1 LSFRALIEGLEGNAS
16 LDLVLNANRFSEELG
31 FNQEEA
37 RVEIQWALSRLDV
50 IRRGKELES
59 LRVTGLSSRE
69 QLVEYQGKLNE
80 YNLLRGAVRAEVPV
94 H

>member
-1 LSFRALIEGLEGNAS
+1 M
-16 LDLVLNANRFSEELG
+16 DLVLNANRFGEELG

-50 IRRGKELES
+50 IRREKELES
-59 LRVTGLSSRE
+59 LRVTGLLSRD
-69 QLVEYQGKLNE
+69 QRLEYQSKLNE
-80 YNLLRGAVRAEVPV
+80 YNLLRGAVRADAPA